1 MLNQKVG
8 LKICLNGMKW
18 TSLILT
24 TILIM
29 SGTALAAME
38 YTLDPIPDISLYTGE
53 SLNVSFTI
61 TSNYYYD
68 GFCAF
73 RFDNTPSWSTEIY
86 IASGHSNY
94 KPITQSISVQA
105 PAWGSGAGSVQH
117 TVYTYC
123 YNIGSGRDLTKIYK
137 STSFT
142 LTYTE
147 NPGYL
152 ASQAINSVQSVIN
165 SAQSS
170 INNAQNAINDAK
182 NLGADASLAENKLFN
197 AQNSMQ
203 TAQSKQSSA
212 NSYYASSN
220 YNQATNTANEAKSSA
235 DSAKSDA
242 DSAYSIAVQAKQ
254 ISQATKDSASTAITS
269 AKKVIDSASTSKTEA
284 QNAINDA
291 KNIGAD
297 VGSAQT
303 FLDTATS
310 KLNSA
315 NTKYDEANSYFNNK
329 KWNDAKTTA
338 DEAKTYANDALTN
351 AGITKSTAIQAKMN
365 TPTPTPKAS
374 VSIDLHGEKTDVV
387 LGEDILL
394 KLSAVNYI
402 SMPKMHVQVIIIPP
416 SGMSVTSSEFSM
428 SGAGQFTSD
437 YELDPGGVRDIEV
450 RIKSN
455 QVGDF
460 NVKGKVVYY
469 FGDEKDKYE
478 EKPVNLPITVRKEPV
493 DSAQKSMTNPMQK
506 SSPGFGAII
515 GISGLLFVIFFKKR
529 WQKVNGV
536 TSNKE

>member
-1 MLNQKVG
+1 MLKQKGG
-8 LKICLNGMKW
+8 LGVYSTNMRRVLSI
-18 TSLILT
+18 II
-24 TILIM
+24 TILFL
-29 SGTALAAME
+29 SGTALAAIS
-38 YTLDPIPDISLYTGE
+38 YTLSTIPNPPSIYTGD
-53 SLNVSFTI
+53 STTVSFSI
-61 TSNYYYD
+61 RNNNLVYK
-68 GFCAF
+68 GLCAV
-73 RFDNTPSWSTEIY
+73 RLDSSSWSTEFPVS
-86 IASGHSNY
+86 SGTT
-94 KPITQSISVQA
+94 ITQSLSVQA
-105 PAWGSGAGSVQH
+105 PAWGNGAGSVQH
-117 TVYTYC
+117 TVNSYC
-123 YNIGSGRDLTKIYK
+123 YSTLDATKIYQ
-137 STSFT
+137 SASFII
-142 LTYTE
+142 TYTE
-147 NPGYL
+147 NPGYI
-152 ASQAINSVQSVIN
+152 ASQSINSVQSAIN

-170 INNAQNAINDAK
+170 INNAQNAITDAK
-182 NLGADASLAENKLFN
+182 NLGADVSLAENKLFN
-197 AQNSMQ
+197 AQNYMQ

-212 NSYYASSN
+212 NSYYSSSN

-242 DSAYSIAVQAKQ
+242 DNAYSIAVQAKQ
-254 ISQATKDSASTAITS
+254 TAQATKDSASTAITS
-269 AKKVIDSASTSKTEA
+269 AKKAIDSASTSKTEA
-284 QNAINDA
+284 QNAINEA

-303 FLDTATS
+303 FLDAAIS

-387 LGEDILL
+387 QGDDILL
-394 KLSAVNYI
+394 KLSAVNLI

-416 SGMSVTSSEFSM
+416 SGMSVTSTEFSM

-437 YELDPGGVRDIEV
+437 YELEPGKGRDVEV

-460 NVKGKVVYY
+460 NVKGMVVYY
-469 FGDEKDKYE
+469 FGDEKDKAVD
-478 EKPVNLPITVRKEPV
+478 KTVNLPIKVRKEPV
-493 DSAQKSMTNPMQK
+493 DSAQNPITNPMQK

-515 GISGLLFVIFFKKR
+515 GIIGLLFVIFFKK
-529 WQKVNGV
+529 
-536 TSNKE
+536 KEEKN

>member
-1 MLNQKVG
+1 MLKQKVG

-18 TSLILT
+18 ASLILI
-24 TILIM
+24 TILTL
-29 SGTALAAME
+29 SGTALAAIL
-38 YTLDPIPDISLYTGE
+38 YTLDPIPDFSLYTGD
-53 SLNVSFTI
+53 STTVSFSI
-61 TSNYYYD
+61 TNNYYYT
-68 GFCAF
+68 GVCAF
-73 RFDNTPSWSTEIY
+73 RFNTPSWSKEFIVDTHG
-86 IASGHSNY
+86 S
-94 KPITQSISVQA
+94 ITQSISVQA

-123 YNIGSGRDLTKIYK
+123 YNIGSSPDYTKVYK

-147 NPGYL
+147 NPRYI
-152 ASQAINSVQSVIN
+152 ASQAINSAQSAIN

-182 NLGADASLAENKLFN
+182 NLGADVSLAENKLSN
-197 AQNSMQ
+197 AQNFMQ
-203 TAQSKQSSA
+203 TAQSKQSAA

-220 YNQATNTANEAKSSA
+220 YNPATNTANEAKSSA
-235 DSAKSDA
+235 DSAKTDA
-242 DSAYSIAVQAKQ
+242 DNAYSIAVQAKQ
-254 ISQATKDSASTAITS
+254 I
-269 AKKVIDSASTSKTEA
+269 V
-284 QNAINDA
+284 
-291 KNIGAD
+291 
-297 VGSAQT
+297 
-303 FLDTATS
+303 
-310 KLNSA
+310 
-315 NTKYDEANSYFNNK
+315 
-329 KWNDAKTTA
+329 
-338 DEAKTYANDALTN
+338 
-351 AGITKSTAIQAKMN
+351 QAKMN
-365 TPTPTPKAS
+365 TPLPTPTPTPKAS

-437 YELDPGGVRDIEV
+437 YELDPGKGRDIEV

-469 FGDEKDKYE
+469 FGDEKEKYE

-493 DSAQKSMTNPMQK
+493 DSAQNSIANPAQK
-506 SSPGFGAII
+506 SIPGFGAII
-515 GISGLLFVIFFKKR
+515 GISGLLFVIFFKK
-529 WQKVNGV
+529 
-536 TSNKE
+536 KEAKN

>member
-1 MLNQKVG
+1 MLKQKVR
-8 LKICLNGMKW
+8 LNIYLNGMKW
-18 TSLILT
+18 ASLTLI
-24 TILIM
+24 TILIL
-29 SGTALAAME
+29 SGTALAAIS
-38 YTLDPIPDISLYTGE
+38 YTLNTIPNPPSIYTGD
-53 SLNVSFTI
+53 STTVSFSI
-61 TSNYYYD
+61 RNNNLVYK
-68 GFCAF
+68 GFCAV
-73 RFDNTPSWSTEIY
+73 RLDSASWSTEFPVS
-86 IASGHSNY
+86 SGST
-94 KPITQSISVQA
+94 ITQSISVQA
-105 PAWGSGAGSVQH
+105 PAWGNGAGSVQH
-117 TVYTYC
+117 TVNSYC
-123 YNIGSGRDLTKIYK
+123 YSTLDSTKIYQ
-137 STSFT
+137 STSFI

-147 NPGYL
+147 NPGYI
-152 ASQAINSVQSVIN
+152 ASQVINSVQSAIN

-170 INNAQNAINDAK
+170 INNAQNAITDAK
-182 NLGADASLAENKLFN
+182 NLGADVSLAENKLFN
-197 AQNSMQ
+197 AQNYMQ

-220 YNQATNTANEAKSSA
+220 YNQATNIANEAKSSA

-242 DSAYSIAVQAKQ
+242 DNAYSIAVQAKQ
-254 ISQATKDSASTAITS
+254 TAQATKDSASTAITS

-303 FLDTATS
+303 FLDIAIS

-329 KWNDAKTTA
+329 KWNDAKATA

-394 KLSAVNYI
+394 KLSAVNLI

-416 SGMSVTSSEFSM
+416 SGMSVTSSDFSM

-437 YELDPGGVRDIEV
+437 YELEPGKGRDIEV

-460 NVKGKVVYY
+460 NVKGMVVYY
-469 FGDEKDKYE
+469 FGDEKDKAE
-478 EKPVNLPITVRKEPV
+478 DKTVNLPIKVRKEPV
-493 DSAQKSMTNPMQK
+493 DSAQNPITNPMQK
-506 SSPGFGAII
+506 SIPGLGVII
-515 GISGLLFVIFFKKR
+515 GLIGLLFAIFLKK
-529 WQKVNGV
+529 
-536 TSNKE
+536 KE

>member
-1 MLNQKVG
+1 MLNQKRW
-8 LKICLNGMKW
+8 LENCLNGMKW
-18 TSLILT
+18 ASLILI
-24 TILIM
+24 TILTL
-29 SGTALAAME
+29 SGTALATIS
-38 YTLDPIPDISLYTGE
+38 YTLGTIPNPPSIYTGD
-53 SLNVSFTI
+53 STTVSFSI
-61 TSNYYYD
+61 ANNNLLYK
-68 GFCAF
+68 GMCAVSV
-73 RFDNTPSWSTEIY
+73 DSSPWSSEFPVS
-86 IASGHSNY
+86 AGHSV
-94 KPITQSISVQA
+94 TQSISVQA
-105 PAWGSGAGSVQH
+105 PAWGNGAGSVQH
-117 TVYTYC
+117 TVNSYC
-123 YNIGSGRDLTKIYK
+123 YSTLDSTKVYQ
-137 STSFT
+137 STSFI

-147 NPGYL
+147 NPGYI
-152 ASQAINSVQSVIN
+152 ASQVINSVQSAIN

-170 INNAQNAINDAK
+170 INNAQNTINDAK
-182 NLGADASLAENKLFN
+182 NLGADVSLAENKLSN
-197 AQNSMQ
+197 AQNNIQ

-235 DSAKSDA
+235 DSAKNDA
-242 DSAYSIAVQAKQ
+242 DNAYSIAVQAKQ
-254 ISQATKDSASTAITS
+254 TAQATKDSASTAITS
-269 AKKVIDSASTSKTEA
+269 AKKAIDSASTSKTEA

-303 FLDTATS
+303 FLDAAIS

-329 KWNDAKTTA
+329 KWNDAKTIA

-416 SGMSVTSSEFSM
+416 SGMSVTSSDFSK

-469 FGDEKDKYE
+469 FGEEKDKYE

-493 DSAQKSMTNPMQK
+493 DSLQNSITNPAQKAI
-506 SSPGFGAII
+506 PGLGVIVGLI
-515 GISGLLFVIFFKKR
+515 GLLFAIFLKKK
-529 WQKVNGV
+529 WQK
-536 TSNKE
+536 K